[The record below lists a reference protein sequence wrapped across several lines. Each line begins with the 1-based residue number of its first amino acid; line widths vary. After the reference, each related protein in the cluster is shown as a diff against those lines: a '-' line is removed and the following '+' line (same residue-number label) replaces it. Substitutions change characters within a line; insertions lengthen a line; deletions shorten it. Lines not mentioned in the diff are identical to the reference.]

1 MKYFLFL
8 LFSVGSLKAFSQE
21 SKSILEPIFLQSS
34 RDSFI
39 LSGLLD
45 HLKTNQKDLLVQKE
59 IIETLSSIND
69 NLAQVSQENYLL
81 LIDTEMTKAI
91 LNYRSNETVSDLSG
105 AQIILAKNRLES
117 DKDEFSPFIKTIFSR
132 MLLDYEPFIQSKVI
146 FNLKNPKY
154 RDIISEKDRRKINLL
169 NKYLGEKLYFFAD
182 APKSFIKGYVSR
194 LCLYALKNLELAS
207 FAFKFNMP
215 KKSISSPIFT
225 GLDSAKIL
233 IDQLNSK
240 SSSTPQVTPQAVV
253 EKIKVDQDPSP
264 ELDELIEDVSP
275 NKN

>member
-1 MKYFLFL
+1 MKHFLFL
-8 LFSVGSLKAFSQE
+8 LLSIFPFIASAQE
-21 SKSILEPIFLQSS
+21 SKSALEPIFLQSS
-34 RDSFI
+34 RDSYI
-39 LSGLLD
+39 LGGLLD
-45 HLKTNQKDLLVQKE
+45 HLKTNQKDILVQKE
-59 IIETLSSIND
+59 IIEILNSINK
-69 NLAQVSQENYLL
+69 NLSQVPQENYLL

-105 AQIILAKNRLES
+105 AQIILAKKRLENNR
-117 DKDEFSPFIKTIFSR
+117 DEFGPFIKSIFSR

-154 RDIISEKDRRKINLL
+154 RDVISEKDKRKINLL

-182 APKSFIKGYVSR
+182 APKSFVQGYVSR

-207 FAFKFNMP
+207 YAYKFNRP
-215 KKSISSPIFT
+215 GQSISSPIFT

-253 EKIKVDQDPSP
+253 EKLKIDQDPSP
-264 ELDELIEDVSP
+264 KLDELIDDVSP
-275 NKN
+275 NNN